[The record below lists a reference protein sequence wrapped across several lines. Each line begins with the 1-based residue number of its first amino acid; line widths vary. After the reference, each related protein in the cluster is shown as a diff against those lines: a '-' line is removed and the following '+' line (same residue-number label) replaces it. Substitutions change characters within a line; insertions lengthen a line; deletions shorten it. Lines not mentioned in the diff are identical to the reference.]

1 MQTEHSLWPIKRKI
15 CLGYSSYS
23 RILMTNVTLSRNLQC
38 LIETYSVSILTMQ
51 RQKLVYLLFNMKV
64 IIYILHV
71 LKCFLVANT

>member
-1 MQTEHSLWPIKRKI
+1 MAYQEKI
-15 CLGYSSYS
+15 CLGYSYYS
-23 RILMTNVTLSRNLQC
+23 RILMTNVTLSRNLEC
-38 LIETYSVSILTMQ
+38 LIKTYSVSILTMQ

>member
-1 MQTEHSLWPIKRKI
+1 
-15 CLGYSSYS
+15 
-23 RILMTNVTLSRNLQC
+23 MTNVTLSRNLEC
-38 LIETYSVSILTMQ
+38 LIKTYSVSILTMQ

>member
-15 CLGYSSYS
+15 CLGYSYYS
-23 RILMTNVTLSRNLQC
+23 RILMTNVTLSRNLEC
-38 LIETYSVSILTMQ
+38 LIKTYSVSILTMQ
-51 RQKLVYLLFNMKV
+51 RQKLLYLLFNMKV